1 MNPLKPIAIVALAVA
16 GQAVNS
22 ASPTLGQFD
31 FQFQISGDYRARPV
45 QVFDKLAEG
54 KTYFQFRRGE
64 DIPVVFLADGKQ
76 WFVPRQEGG
85 MWVVDSAARDF
96 TLVMGMSQARVQHV
110 TVVAGV
116 VKSRSP
122 AGTVLL
128 ASADGGLP
136 DTLLAKAQT
145 RQPSPES
152 QGNWTAGS
160 FAQPLRG
167 DVITWRSEQQRE
179 APVSFPVGGSKLSP
193 ATVKS
198 LLSLGRSIGNGA
210 RVEVIGTDDE
220 SLLEKLPTER
230 AEAIRSELVRA
241 GVPPQNIVVGQPRP
255 AGVVTG
261 SGKSRVVESIVRWY
275 PSAPM
280 LPAAPLA
287 AAEQARA
294 PAAGLS
300 PDTLRLLVSRGI
312 ISQEQAA
319 LAMNTGAGGQ
329 ADKRGSREVTE
340 WELRKADAN
349 VGTSLQRWARAAGF
363 EVVWDTTI
371 QAPIVA
377 DSVVVAGDFKLAIA
391 KVFEGLQKAGYP
403 LKARVF
409 SDNVVRV
416 YSPES

>member
-1 MNPLKPIAIVALAVA
+1 MNPLKPVAIVALALA

-31 FQFQISGDYRARPV
+31 FQFQISGDFRARPV
-45 QVFDKLAEG
+45 QVFDKQAEG

-110 TVVAGV
+110 TVAAGV
-116 VKSRSP
+116 VKSASP
-122 AGTVLL
+122 AGAVLV

-136 DTLLAKAQT
+136 DALLARAQP

-152 QGNWTAGS
+152 QGNWTTGS

-193 ATVKS
+193 ATVKA
-198 LLSLGRSIGNGA
+198 LLSLGRSIGNTA

-255 AGVVTG
+255 APVVTG
-261 SGKSRVVESIVRWY
+261 AGKSRVVESIVRWY
-275 PSAPM
+275 PTAPM
-280 LPAAPLA
+280 LPAAPTA
-287 AAEQARA
+287 SSEHART

-300 PDTLRLLVSRGI
+300 PDTLRMLVSRGI

-319 LAMNTGAGGQ
+319 QAMNTGAGGL
-329 ADKRGSREVTE
+329 AEKRGSREVTE

-349 VGTSLQRWARAAGF
+349 VGASLQRWARAAGF
-363 EVVWDTTI
+363 EVVWDTSI

-377 DSVVVAGDFKLAIA
+377 DSVVVAGDFKTALS